1 MTSTSRRS
9 AESPDLSTPASPHG
23 RGVSRGAAFW
33 AAAVFVALLAV
44 PTVIVLVLPDRDS
57 TADRP
62 LPPAPSG
69 STASASAAA
78 SAAAPPPMPSTSS
91 TTGPG
96 RCPATSGAASRTLPT
111 QPPDDV
117 VWTVFHG
124 VAEPASREHGPHRKE
139 GDVNRCHTRTP
150 TGALIAAWQIAT
162 RFVLADDWRRVV
174 RLQVMPGPGRD
185 AYVAQRSRVRTDTGR
200 TAGGYGQLAAFAIA
214 SYTPDVA
221 TVQLVSRFAATG
233 HLQVNTVTVV
243 WSGDDWRLR
252 LQPDGSISPSLQA
265 VTSLAGFV
273 PWGGV

>member
-1 MTSTSRRS
+1 MM
-9 AESPDLSTPASPHG
+9 
-23 RGVSRGAAFW
+23 V
-33 AAAVFVALLAV
+33 LLR
-44 PTVIVLVLPDRDS
+44 PDRED

-62 LPPAPSG
+62 VRH
-69 STASASAAA
+69 ASSRSAVP
-78 SAAAPPPMPSTSS
+78 AAPPPSPSVPAWAVTPPAAPSLPP
-91 TTGPG
+91 TPAAAAPG
-96 RCPATSGAASRTLPT
+96 HCPATPATASQDLPA
-111 QPPDDV
+111 QPPADV
-117 VWTVFHG
+117 TWTVFHG

-139 GDVNRCHTRTP
+139 ADVHRCFSRTP

-162 RFVLADDWRRVV
+162 RFVLADGWRRVV
-174 RLQVMPGPGRD
+174 DEQVMPGPGRD
-185 AYVAQRSRVRTDTGR
+185 AYAEQRRQVNAGEDTG
-200 TAGGYGQLAAFAIA
+200 GKGQLAAYAFA

-243 WSGDDWRLR
+243 WSGGDWRLR